1 MTLNVWVTKI
11 YNYYLYIIMMGRK
24 TALLV
29 SLHFNEI
36 TFRMFTIVNEV
47 EIVYSTLLVR
57 NNNLLCDQDINTL
70 CQYQLS

>member
-1 MTLNVWVTKI
+1 
-11 YNYYLYIIMMGRK
+11 MMGRK

-29 SLHFNEI
+29 LLHFNEI

-47 EIVYSTLLVR
+47 EIVYSTLVVR
-57 NNNLLCDQDINTL
+57 NNNLLCDQDKNTF